1 MARVKRLARSRAQDA
16 GPAHG
21 ECSLFSSLGQKGD
34 FSPCPPPL
42 ALGSAQPRDN
52 QGDFRAQPDGRSQ
65 AGGRAGRPQGPQ
77 WDTRGEP
84 RPAGP
89 FLRPSAS
96 PTVRN
101 ASFLTTRRRH
111 ADVRKMETKI
121 S

>member
-52 QGDFRAQPDGRSQ
+52 QGDFRAQPDGRSW
-65 AGGRAGRPQGPQ
+65 AGRPAAGTSVGHERRAAP
-77 WDTRGEP
+77 RGAVSQTFHVAHSEKRIFP
-84 RPAGP
+84 HD
-89 FLRPSAS
+89 SAE
-96 PTVRN
+96 
-101 ASFLTTRRRH
+101 ACRR
-111 ADVRKMETKI
+111 T
-121 S
+121 

>member
-52 QGDFRAQPDGRSQ
+52 QGDFRAQPDGRSP
-65 AGGRAGRPQGPQ
+65 RAGRPAAG
-77 WDTRGEP
+77 TSVGHERRAASRGAVSQTFRVAHGEKRIFP
-84 RPAGP
+84 HD
-89 FLRPSAS
+89 SAE
-96 PTVRN
+96 TC
-101 ASFLTTRRRH
+101 RR
-111 ADVRKMETKI
+111 T
-121 S
+121 

>member
-52 QGDFRAQPDGRSQ
+52 QGDFRAQPDGRSL
-65 AGGRAGRPQGPQ
+65 AGRPAARTSVGHERRAAP
-77 WDTRGEP
+77 RGAVSQTFRVAHGEKCIFP
-84 RPAGP
+84 HD
-89 FLRPSAS
+89 SAE
-96 PTVRN
+96 
-101 ASFLTTRRRH
+101 ACRR
-111 ADVRKMETKI
+111 T
-121 S
+121 

>member
-52 QGDFRAQPDGRSQ
+52 QGDFRAQPDGRSR
-65 AGGRAGRPQGPQ
+65 AGGPAGRRDLSG
-77 WDTRGEP
+77 TREASRAP
-84 RPAGP
+84 RGRFSDLPR
-89 FLRPSAS
+89 RP
-96 PTVRN
+96 R
-101 ASFLTTRRRH
+101 
-111 ADVRKMETKI
+111 
-121 S
+121 